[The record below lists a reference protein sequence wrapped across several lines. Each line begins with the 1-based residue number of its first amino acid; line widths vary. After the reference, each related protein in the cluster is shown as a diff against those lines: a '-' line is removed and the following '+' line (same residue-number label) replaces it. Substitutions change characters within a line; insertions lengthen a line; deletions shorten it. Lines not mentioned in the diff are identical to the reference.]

1 MDRERLFEAFLQTAS
16 RARVQMH
23 QLEMQLFQRAFGIG
37 IISHGRGVLPFP
49 SEVGFILFRQ
59 VIDDVAFLVNL
70 TALEEGCLASG
81 PADRRRPGLA
91 ALYDL
96 PPWRAEIASA
106 LPPIA
111 QQGSHDGR

>member
-1 MDRERLFEAFLQTAS
+1 
-16 RARVQMH
+16 
-23 QLEMQLFQRAFGIG
+23 
-37 IISHGRGVLPFP
+37 LPFP

-70 TALEEGCLASG
+70 TALEEGCLASV

-111 QQGSHDGR
+111 QQGSHDGRVLGCSFAPAQPRFASVTAEAQGRDHLPILARSAVDPHGAKP